1 MSFLNRSVSPIRRSN
16 SPVAW
21 QCETELSDSHRHG
34 AEEDKVYVNNNED
47 METSTF
53 PHRVANGCQE
63 QLNCSCKENV
73 SHGSSLMN
81 TEEKRPTSQ
90 CQKFFHVVLLAM
102 CFVSVASLVL
112 TLLMLFGVVHISGTP
127 QCACSGETG
136 IL

>member
-16 SPVAW
+16 SPVAC
-21 QCETELSDSHRHG
+21 QCETELSDSHR
-34 AEEDKVYVNNNED
+34 AEEDKVYVNNNEG

-63 QLNCSCKENV
+63 QLNDSCKENV